1 MKKRKNAELYLKQ
14 QQQEKKKNDVVKLK
28 KEV

>member
-14 QQQEKKKNDVVKLK
+14 QQQEKKKNDVVNLK